1 VLRRAARPP
10 TGATA
15 SAPVASVVVD
25 ATVVQASR
33 SHVEGVPV
41 AESQQTKETVVEKVV
56 TLGLTL
62 AAGWLAQK
70 LVGIVFQKATH
81 ADRPLK
87 KDDDSLGVLQATTFA
102 AVSAGVA
109 ALTQRF
115 AKKGATR
122 AVARFVSK

>member
-1 VLRRAARPP
+1 M
-10 TGATA
+10 
-15 SAPVASVVVD
+15 
-25 ATVVQASR
+25 
-33 SHVEGVPV
+33 

-70 LVGIVFQKATH
+70 IVGIVFQKVTH
-81 ADRPLK
+81 ADHPLK
-87 KDDDSLGVLQATTFA
+87 KDDESLGVLQATTFA

-109 ALTQRF
+109 ALTQRL

-122 AVARFVSK
+122 AVTRFVSK